1 MTELGVRLQVVVY
14 DNEVGQLLR
23 MARGAA
29 SAILQAT
36 SRSSPARHGA
46 GHIELGPIEIAIGD
60 SSIEPSLDDRER
72 AALAE
77 EFGSVP
83 GSTFTYDFF
92 GANLGSGGGSN
103 RLMQSTEADLVWIL
117 NPDTYPAPDAL
128 THLLAAIA
136 ADGVAAADARQIP
149 VEHPKSF
156 DRVTGEAAWVSGAC
170 MLLRRE
176 AAESVDG
183 FDEHFFP
190 MYCDDVD
197 LSWRLRLAG
206 WTVAHQPRAA
216 VFHDKRLDGAGRPE
230 ASPFEH
236 ESGVLARL
244 FLAHRY
250 DRPDVV
256 AATLSWVD
264 AGGTPE
270 HRRAAAT
277 YRERVEAGDVPS
289 TIADAARVADLDS
302 DFYGPA
308 RFRY

>member
-1 MTELGVRLQVVVY
+1 MTELSLRLQVVVY
-14 DNEVGQLLR
+14 DNDIGQLLR

-29 SAILQAT
+29 SAILHARSHPASAT
-36 SRSSPARHGA
+36 PTGA
-46 GHIELGPIEIAIGD
+46 GAAPGVEIAIGD
-60 SSIEPSLDDRER
+60 SSAVPSLDDSQRNL
-72 AALAE
+72 LAE
-77 EFGSVP
+77 VFEPVP
-83 GSTFTYDFF
+83 HCTFSYDFF
-92 GANLGSGGGSN
+92 DANLGSGGGSN
-103 RLMQSTEADLVWIL
+103 RLMAASSVDLVWIL

-128 THLLAAIA
+128 SHLMAALA
-136 ADGVAAADARQIP
+136 DERVAAVDARQIP
-149 VEHPKSF
+149 IEHPKSF
-156 DRVTGEAAWVSGAC
+156 DRQTGETAWVSGAC
-170 MLLRRE
+170 MLLRRQ
-176 AAESVDG
+176 AAADVGG
-183 FDEHFFP
+183 FDAEFFP

-216 VFHDKRLDGAGRPE
+216 VFHDKRLDDAGRPA

-250 DRPDVV
+250 GRPDVV
-256 AATLSWVD
+256 TATLGWVD
-264 AGGTPE
+264 AGGSPE

-277 YRERVEAGDVPS
+277 YRARAEAGDVPEP
-289 TIADAARVADLDS
+289 IDDAARVADLDS